1 MQKSENNNPKSRPMG
16 AAHKEPLHNPPKSK
30 IQDIG
35 GRPHK
40 IDTFS
45 SLVSIVTIA
54 NAVLDTTSLH
64 LPRHEANALEV
75 GVGPHQHPQ
84 CGQQPRDH
92 LPHQARQI
100 VAGAPGGFPKMKG

>member
-1 MQKSENNNPKSRPMG
+1 MG

-84 CGQQPRDH
+84 YGQQPRDH
-92 LPHQARQI
+92 LPHKAR
-100 VAGAPGGFPKMKG
+100 